1 MKIRELTEKEELC
14 LKLCK
19 GALAPGL
26 LARDCYY
33 TGKCE
38 IQTKKEGLNEAEKE

>member
-19 GALAPGL
+19 GL
-26 LARDCYY
+26 LGRDCYFD
-33 TGKCE
+33 GKCE
-38 IQTKKEGLNEAEKE
+38 IQTKKENQNEK